1 MSTPLLTRPMVL
13 IVDDD
18 AHIRELC
25 QLYLQADGFNVLE
38 ANCGHAAMEVLNRS
52 AIDLV
57 LLDIM
62 LPEVDGFEVLKAI
75 RSRQIWLPVIM
86 VTAIGEEED
95 RIAGL
100 EQGADDYLTKPFS
113 PKELVARVHAVLR
126 RSQLPAPENLK
137 ILRFPGLYLDNQQR
151 LAVSGEESL
160 VLTPREFDLLWF
172 LAAHPK
178 QVFTRDQLLDRV
190 WGFDFE
196 GDARTV
202 DVHITRLRRKLQKS
216 GAEETHHYLETV
228 WGHGYRFN
236 PQSAASDG

>member
-1 MSTPLLTRPMVL
+1 MGDPIPTVSTIL
-13 IVDDD
+13 IIDDD
-18 AHIRELC
+18 QHIRELC
-25 QLYLQADGFNVLE
+25 RLYLQADGFGVLE
-38 ANCGHAAMEVLNRS
+38 ASDGHEALETLNQS
-52 AIDLV
+52 AVDLV

-62 LPEVDGFEVLKAI
+62 LPEIDGFEVLKAI

-86 VTAIGEEED
+86 LTAVGEEED

-126 RSQLPAPENLK
+126 RSHLPVPENLQ

-151 LAVSGEESL
+151 LAVSGEDAL

-172 LAAHPK
+172 LASHPK
-178 QVFTRDQLLDRV
+178 QVFTRDQLLDQV

-202 DVHITRLRRKLQKS
+202 DVHITRLRRKLQE
-216 GAEETHHYLETV
+216 GGTDAMHHYLETV

-236 PQSAASDG
+236 PQNAASGG